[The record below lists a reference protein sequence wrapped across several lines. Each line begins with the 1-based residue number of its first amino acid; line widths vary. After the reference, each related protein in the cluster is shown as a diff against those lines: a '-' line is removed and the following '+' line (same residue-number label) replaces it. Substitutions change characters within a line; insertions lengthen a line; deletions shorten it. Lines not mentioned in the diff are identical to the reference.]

1 MDSNKLKIFVEGLL
15 RSNNI
20 TISNKCNHDDVLT
33 QIMIYLDALIFNII
47 SIACIISIINNT
59 KSINKENLPI
69 IRHYIEDK
77 CQFKYRKTKKSGG
90 TFNTAAFYGA
100 VEPMYSENN
109 KGGDIL
115 GINWSEGLIR
125 PAIGDN
131 STQNGGGKKIN
142 NMSFKYIKMHVNNVL
157 NYHKISASKHIL
169 NELIM
174 IIDYHIKCLITN
186 IKQCDK
192 ELTLKC
198 LNKIINKNKILS
210 PLK

>member
-1 MDSNKLKIFVEGLL
+1 MDNNKLELFIKGLLTSNK
-15 RSNNI
+15 I
-20 TISNKCNHDDVLT
+20 TISKKCDEKYVLT
-33 QIMIYLDALIFNII
+33 QMMIYLDALIFNII

-59 KSINKENLPI
+59 KSINKESLPI
-69 IRHYIEDK
+69 IRSYIEDK
-77 CQFKYRKTKKSGG
+77 CQFKYRNTKKSGG

-109 KGGDIL
+109 KGSDIL

-131 STQNGGGKKIN
+131 STQKGGGKRIN
-142 NMSFKYIKMHVNNVL
+142 NMSFRYIKMHVNNVL

-174 IIDYHIKCLITN
+174 LIDYHIKCLIAN

-198 LNKIINKNKILS
+198 LNKIINRNKILS